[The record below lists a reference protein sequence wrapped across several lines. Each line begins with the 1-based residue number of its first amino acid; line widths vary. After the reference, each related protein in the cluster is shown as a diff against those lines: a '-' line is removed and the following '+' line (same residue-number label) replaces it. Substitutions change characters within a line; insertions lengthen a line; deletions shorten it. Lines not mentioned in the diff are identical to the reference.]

1 MNCRSRS
8 SRVAGLGAALALS
21 AGAAFA
27 QVDSLIRRATVIK
40 PAAAE
45 LRWQQIPWL
54 LDLAEGCRI
63 ARMERR
69 PIFLWVTGDD
79 PLERC

>member
-1 MNCRSRS
+1 MRTILWAAILLCLAF
-8 SRVAGLGAALALS
+8 AGGAS
-21 AGAAFA
+21 AG
-27 QVDSLIRRATVIK
+27 QGPDSLTHLARTIE
-40 PAAAE
+40 PAPEE

-54 LDLAEGCRI
+54 LDLAEGQQVAQR
-63 ARMERR
+63 EQR

>member
-1 MNCRSRS
+1 MKFRSRPS
-8 SRVAGLGAALALS
+8 LVAGLGAALALGISS
-21 AGAAFA
+21 ALA
-27 QVDSLIRRATVIK
+27 QVDDLRRRATVIK

-45 LRWQQIPWL
+45 LKWRQIPWV
-54 LDLAEGCRI
+54 LDLTEGLRT
-63 ARMERR
+63 AREERR

>member
-1 MNCRSRS
+1 MRTVITIASLWLMS
-8 SRVAGLGAALALS
+8 AALDGVQPQTDLADDL
-21 AGAAFA
+21 AKRAAA
-27 QVDSLIRRATVIK
+27 IK
-40 PAAAE
+40 PAASE

-54 LDLAEGCRI
+54 TDLAEGQRL
-63 ARMERR
+63 AQKERH

>member
-1 MNCRSRS
+1 MKFYSRRSILAS
-8 SRVAGLGAALALS
+8 LSAALTLGIS
-21 AGAAFA
+21 AAFA
-27 QVDSLIRRATVIK
+27 QVDDLTRRAAIIK

-45 LRWQQIPWL
+45 LKWQQIPWL
-54 LDLAEGCRI
+54 LDLTGGLRV
-63 ARMERR
+63 AREERR